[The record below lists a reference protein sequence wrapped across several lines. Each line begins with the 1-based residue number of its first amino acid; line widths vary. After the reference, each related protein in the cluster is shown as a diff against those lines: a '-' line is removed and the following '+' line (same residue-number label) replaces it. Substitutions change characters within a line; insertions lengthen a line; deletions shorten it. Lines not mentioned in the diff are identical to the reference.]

1 MQQPQPDNIYIDSSQ
16 CVRASAYHND
26 VQVVLPHAIHAMD
39 GYSLR
44 ISLHSL
50 SIANTQM
57 CINLYCD
64 TLTISGVSVTL
75 PSGNYSATSLTAA
88 LAAAFPTRSNSSLD
102 ASANRRRGLLASVQ
116 VNVGP
121 LGVLHYIDTQA
132 VQGGLIDARSV
143 AEFRVSLFD
152 DAGRGLLASLPFN
165 AMIKFSQLATGVRD
179 LRIVHPGSLTAPINP
194 LAQGLASAALGP
206 EAGLAMNGISAAA
219 GFANSATRAVP
230 SILHGFKQPHTAGQS
245 VQDLANLQQQ

>member
-1 MQQPQPDNIYIDSSQ
+1 MQQPPPDNVYIDSSQ

-26 VQVVLPHAIHAMD
+26 VQAVLPHVIHAAD

-57 CINLYCD
+57 CINLCCD
-64 TLTISGVSVTL
+64 TLVISNMSITL
-75 PSGNYSATSLTAA
+75 PGGNYSASSLTAA
-88 LAAAFPTRSNSSLD
+88 LAAAFPTRSVSFNSITSRITFASAATMTITGTMCAVLQIDEGSSGLQISSNFNVDLSGTHVINVFTSLANASMD

-121 LGVLHYIDTQA
+121 LGVLHYIDTA
-132 VQGGLIDARSV
+132 GAQGGLIEARSV
-143 AEFRVSLFD
+143 AEFRLSLFD

-165 AMIKFSQLATGVRD
+165 AMIKFSQLATGVRE
-179 LRIVHPGSLTAPINP
+179 LNIVHPGSLTAP
-194 LAQGLASAALGP
+194 
-206 EAGLAMNGISAAA
+206 M
-219 GFANSATRAVP
+219 
-230 SILHGFKQPHTAGQS
+230 
-245 VQDLANLQQQ
+245 